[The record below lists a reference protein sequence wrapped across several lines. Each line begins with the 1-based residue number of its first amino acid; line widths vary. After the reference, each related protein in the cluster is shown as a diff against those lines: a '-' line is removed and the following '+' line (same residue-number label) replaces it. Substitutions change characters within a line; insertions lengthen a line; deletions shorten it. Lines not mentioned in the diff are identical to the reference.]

1 MAKAMSAI
9 TAMIEYSAEETAD
22 EIERVIY
29 GFLSEELPIKQAV
42 LHDQYDLEF
51 NDDCRMRVREEL
63 DLSTKV
69 TTHTLTVKTPRAGGG
84 DVEVTQVIEQD
95 VFLALAKWAHRRW
108 RKARWTIPFTE
119 VVDGVEH
126 QLNWE
131 IDRSFLPDDTF
142 HPLVKID
149 IEVPSTS
156 VVPTS
161 LPSGVTNMIDASFDQ
176 ELSDEQEETIDDLFD
191 KVIIHINE

>member
-1 MAKAMSAI
+1 MVKAMSAI

-29 GFLSEELPIKQAV
+29 GYLNAEPPIKSAV

-51 NDDCRMRVREEL
+51 KDDCRMRIREEL
-63 DLSTKV
+63 DLTTKV
-69 TTHTLTVKTPRAGGG
+69 TTHTLTIKTPIKSGG

-95 VFLALAKWAHRRW
+95 VFLALVKWADRRW

-126 QLNWE
+126 QLKWE

-161 LPSGVTNMIDASFDQ
+161 LPSGVINTIDASFDQ
-176 ELSDEQEETIDDLFD
+176 ELTDEQKATIDDLFD
-191 KVIIHINE
+191 KVIINLNE